1 MTETEWLI
9 ATTPDALMC
18 FVAGRGPPTCH
29 YQRVNWEPRT
39 HRKALLYA
47 AASCRAASNYVRWVR
62 PLKRSVEMLERH
74 ADGADQGGPF
84 EKVWR
89 GMVPAREILA
99 WPDRLAQC
107 AAAAAQDYKEFA
119 HARYWRPYNM
129 YTDPVDDILE
139 DCQERPPRIWAA
151 ERRQQCDLMRCIFG
165 NPFRPV
171 VVNPA
176 WLTPTVVQLA
186 RGIYE
191 GRAFDGM
198 PPLADALQ
206 DAGCQDE
213 EVLRHCLGPGPHARG
228 CWVLDLLSAAP
239 SGGGSLLPAG
249 PGRRSGGPTRPRRER
264 KPLTE
269 ADWLACRSP
278 SLLVKW
284 AAKLSPRSFP
294 LRSLVAVLSRRPQYW
309 WQEAER
315 RGVKWDGIVQSRPD
329 DAQGAEAFYSWALKV
344 AHGARIPI
352 THDWSLPN
360 WLIGAELRGE
370 RRGRMESVERGTGRP
385 WRLRKGAFREWKRDK
400 WAELERVVREA
411 VGNPFRQG
419 RPPDQGS

>member
-1 MTETEWLI
+1 MTETEWLT
-9 ATTPDALMC
+9 ATTPDVLMR
-18 FVAGRGPPTCH
+18 FVAGRRPPTCH
-29 YQRVNWEPRT
+29 YERVEWERGK

-47 AASCRAASNYVRWVR
+47 AASCRAAGNYVRWIR

-89 GMVPAREILA
+89 GIVPAREILA

-107 AAAAAQDYKEFA
+107 AAAAAQDYKGFA
-119 HARYWRPYNM
+119 YARFWRPYNM

-139 DCQERPPRIWAA
+139 ECQERPPPTWAA
-151 ERRQQCDLMRCIFG
+151 ERRRQCGLLRCVFG

-171 VVNPA
+171 VVDPV

-191 GRAFDGM
+191 GREFDGM

-206 DAGCQDE
+206 DAGCQDVD
-213 EVLRHCLGPGPHARG
+213 VLGHCLGSGPHARG
-228 CWVLDLLSAAP
+228 CWVLDLLGAAP
-239 SGGGSLLPAG
+239 IGGGSLLPAQG
-249 PGRRSGGPTRPRRER
+249 VARPSRPRRER
-264 KPLTE
+264 RPLTE

-278 SLLVKW
+278 ALLVKW
-284 AAKLSPRSFP
+284 AAKLSLRTFP
-294 LRSLVAVLSRRPQYW
+294 LRSLVAVLSRRPQFW

-315 RGVKWDGIVQSRPD
+315 RGVKWDGIVQSKPD
-329 DAQGAEAFYSWALKV
+329 DSQGPEAFYAWALKV
-344 AHGARIPI
+344 AHEARIPI

-360 WLIGAELRGE
+360 WLIEAELRGE

-385 WRLRKGAFREWKRDK
+385 WRLRKRPFREWKREK

-411 VGNPFRQG
+411 LGNPFRGEG
-419 RPPDQGS
+419 RLCEGS